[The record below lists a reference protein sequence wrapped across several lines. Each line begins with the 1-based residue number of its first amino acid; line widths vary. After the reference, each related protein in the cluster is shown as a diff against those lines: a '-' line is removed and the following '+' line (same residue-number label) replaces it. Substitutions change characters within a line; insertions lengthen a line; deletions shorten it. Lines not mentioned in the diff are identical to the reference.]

1 MKLPKLENPAG
12 DFWGG
17 MAAMMVALPSAIA
30 YGVTIYAILG
40 NSYVA
45 LGALAGILGAVAMG
59 IVASSFGGA
68 RRLISAPCA
77 PAAAVVS
84 AFAIEAMARGTPV
97 DTTMLLLTLLGLLA
111 GLMQVMFGVL
121 RLGLLIKYMP
131 YTVVSG
137 YLSGVGLIII
147 ASQVPK
153 LLARP
158 RACTSGPR

>member
-59 IVASSFGGA
+59 IVAS
-68 RRLISAPCA
+68 
-77 PAAAVVS
+77 
-84 AFAIEAMARGTPV
+84 RG
-97 DTTMLLLTLLGLLA
+97 LT
-111 GLMQVMFGVL
+111 
-121 RLGLLIKYMP
+121 
-131 YTVVSG
+131 
-137 YLSGVGLIII
+137 
-147 ASQVPK
+147 
-153 LLARP
+153 
-158 RACTSGPR
+158 